1 MSARPC
7 LTGLF
12 AVTLALG
19 TLLPFS
25 GVAAAKES
33 DQLRDPKS
41 GLEFTRVVSPADPT
55 FTQLLGIN
63 DHRDIAGYHT
73 NVPGNKGF
81 TLKLPNSFAD
91 ENFPSSAQTQ
101 VVGINNL
108 GRTVGFYIDSNGNTH
123 GFEKDRDFTAVDMP
137 GTTFNQL
144 LGINNRNQAAGYF
157 QDAAGLQH
165 GYIRRENGDFEVLGD
180 LKLPSSQATGIDDD
194 GDVVGF
200 EQSSPSATTS
210 EGFLRTREG
219 VKVLQ
224 FPGSSF
230 TQALG
235 VNNHDEVVGSYTDAN
250 GTMHGFRYR
259 DGQYFSI
266 DVPGGMNTVING
278 VNDDGWVVGFF
289 MDPNQ
294 NNNTIGVVGQPG
306 S

>member
-1 MSARPC
+1 MSARHC

-12 AVTLALG
+12 AATVALG
-19 TLLPFS
+19 SLVPF
-25 GVAAAKES
+25 GGLAAARES
-33 DQLRDPKS
+33 DQVRDATS
-41 GLEFTRVVSPADPT
+41 GLEFTRIVSPADPT

-63 DHRDIAGYHT
+63 DHREIAGYHT
-73 NVPGNKGF
+73 NVPHNKGF
-81 TLKLPNSFAD
+81 TLTLPGAFAD
-91 ENFPSSAQTQ
+91 ENFPNSAQTQ
-101 VVGINNL
+101 VVGINNE
-108 GRTVGFYIDSNGNTH
+108 GKTVGFYIDAGGNTH
-123 GFEKDRDFTAVDMP
+123 GFDKDHDFATVDLP

-144 LGINNRNQAAGYF
+144 LGINNRNQEAGYF

-165 GYIRRENGDFEVLGD
+165 GYVRQANGDFEVLN
-180 LKLPSSQATGIDDD
+180 LELPSSQATGIDDD

-210 EGFLRTREG
+210 EGFLRTRAG

-224 FPGSSF
+224 FPGSTF

-235 VNNHDEVVGSYTDAN
+235 INNHDEVVGSYTDGKGN
-250 GTMHGFRYR
+250 THGFRYR
-259 DGQYFSI
+259 DGQYTAI

-289 MDPNQ
+289 VDPNQ
-294 NNNTIGVVGQPG
+294 NNNTIGAVGQPG